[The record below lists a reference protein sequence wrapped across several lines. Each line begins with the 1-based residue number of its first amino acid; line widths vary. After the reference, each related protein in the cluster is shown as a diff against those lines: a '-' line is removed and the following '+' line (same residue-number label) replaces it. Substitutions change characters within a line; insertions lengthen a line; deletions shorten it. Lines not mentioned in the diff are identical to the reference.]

1 MNNYGRVSEPVE
13 RRVRRTARIVLL
25 GPDDRLLLFRY
36 LAEGF
41 DPFWIMPGGEC
52 DPGEDYPA
60 GARRELREETG
71 IVGDPLPLGVT
82 RQADYIYAGEPVRA
96 IEHFFV
102 HRTEAAEIDTAGH
115 TELELQ
121 AMQEHRWFTRVE
133 IGTWPETIYPSD
145 ILDLIDR
152 AQGSVLGTSR
162 PEV

>member
-1 MNNYGRVSEPVE
+1 VSKAVQ
-13 RRVRRTARIVLL
+13 RRLRRTARIVLL
-25 GPDDRLLLFRY
+25 GLDDRVLLFRY
-36 LAEGF
+36 LADGF

-52 DPGEDYPA
+52 EPDEDYPA

-71 IVGDPLPLGVT
+71 IIADPRPLGVT

-102 HRTEAAEIDTAGH
+102 HRTATAAIDTAGH

-133 IGTWPETIYPSD
+133 MANWPETIYPQD
-145 ILDLIDR
+145 IIDLIERAIRKERDR
-152 AQGSVLGTSR
+152 FDERQETL
-162 PEV
+162 

>member
-1 MNNYGRVSEPVE
+1 MNEPVQ
-13 RRVRRTARIVLL
+13 RRVRRTARVILL
-25 GPDDRLLLFRY
+25 GQDNRLLLFRY
-36 LAEGF
+36 LAKGF

-52 DPGEDYPA
+52 DPDEDYPA

-71 IVGDPLPLGVT
+71 IVADPLALGIT
-82 RQADYIYAGEPVRA
+82 READYVYAGEPVRA

-102 HRTEAAEIDTAGH
+102 HRTNAVTIDTAGH

-152 AQGSVLGTSR
+152 AIRKDRQHERNETL
-162 PEV
+162 

>member
-1 MNNYGRVSEPVE
+1 VSEPIQ

-25 GPDDRLLLFRY
+25 GPGDRVLLFRY

-52 DPGEDYPA
+52 VPGEDYPA

-71 IVGDPLPLGVT
+71 IVADPLPLGVT
-82 RQADYIYAGEPVRA
+82 RQADYVYAGEPVRA

-102 HRTEAAEIDTAGH
+102 HRTAAITIDTAGH

-133 IGTWPETIYPSD
+133 IADWPETIYPSD

-152 AQGSVLGTSR
+152 AIRKDRQHERNETL
-162 PEV
+162 